1 MTASITRTRKKRG
14 RGRPPTGSVSIHLRV
29 VPILMAGIDEWMT
42 KQDSPAMGRPEAIYR
57 LIELGL
63 AAAAKRGR
71 TK

>member
-1 MTASITRTRKKRG
+1 
-14 RGRPPTGSVSIHLRV
+14 VSIHLRV